1 MAGYYQSPIGWWKI
15 EAVGEALTWVGM
27 VDSVSF
33 QEQATTLEQETMQQL
48 DAYFH
53 GRLTV
58 FDVPYSLGELSPFSH
73 QIFQLLLD
81 HVGYGQ
87 RITYGELA
95 NMANAPG
102 ASRAVGRAMSSN
114 PITIIVPC
122 HRVVGRHQIGGYAW
136 STSKKIWLLDHELQH
151 LRAQR

>member
-15 EAVGEALTWVGM
+15 EAMDQLLTWVGM

-33 QEQATTLEQETMQQL
+33 QEQATALEQEAMKQL
-48 DAYFH
+48 HAYFEGTLQH
-53 GRLTV
+53 
-58 FDVPYSLGELSPFSH
+58 FDLPYSLGSLSPFSH
-73 QIFQLLLD
+73 QIFQLLLANA
-81 HVGYGQ
+81 GYGQ
-87 RITYGELA
+87 RVTYGELA

-102 ASRAVGRAMSSN
+102 ASRAVGRAMASN

-136 STSKKIWLLDHELQH
+136 STSKKIWLLEHELRH
-151 LRAQR
+151 LSRDA